1 MNRVELD
8 LELKFIDLRA
18 RGASFSSISA
28 ELRISKN
35 TAIKLGQKL
44 ASDTRA
50 ARAMALQEIRERY
63 KVQAVQRSEAFAE
76 ALAAVIAEI
85 RERLTGKEKL
95 SEISFSELIKLCGV
109 LSREVESS
117 ESEIESPIFDPYLIP
132 ALYAN

>member
-1 MNRVELD
+1 MSRVELD

-28 ELRISKN
+28 ALRISKN

-44 ASDTRA
+44 AGETCA

-63 KVQAVQRSEAFAE
+63 QVQAIQRSEAFAE

-95 SEISFSELIKLCGV
+95 SEISFPELIKLCGV

-117 ESEIESPIFDPYLIP
+117 ESEIESPISDPYLIP

>member
-1 MNRVELD
+1 MNRSELD

-44 ASDTRA
+44 ASETRE

-63 KVQAVQRSEAFAE
+63 QVQAIQRSEAFAE

-109 LSREVESS
+109 LSREVESF

>member
-1 MNRVELD
+1 MSRAELD
-8 LELKFIDLRA
+8 LEASFIDLRA

-35 TAIKLGQKL
+35 TAIKLGHKL

>member
-1 MNRVELD
+1 MNRSELD

>member
-1 MNRVELD
+1 
-8 LELKFIDLRA
+8 
-18 RGASFSSISA
+18 
-28 ELRISKN
+28 
-35 TAIKLGQKL
+35 
-44 ASDTRA
+44 
-50 ARAMALQEIRERY
+50 MALQEIRERY

-117 ESEIESPIFDPYLIP
+117 ESEIASPIFDPYLIP
-132 ALYAN
+132 ALYVN

>member
-1 MNRVELD
+1 
-8 LELKFIDLRA
+8 
-18 RGASFSSISA
+18 
-28 ELRISKN
+28 
-35 TAIKLGQKL
+35 
-44 ASDTRA
+44 
-50 ARAMALQEIRERY
+50 MALQEIRERY
-63 KVQAVQRSEAFAE
+63 QVQAIQRSEAFAE

>member
-1 MNRVELD
+1 MNRSELD

-44 ASDTRA
+44 ASETRE

>member
-1 MNRVELD
+1 MNRSELD

-44 ASDTRA
+44 ASETRE

-63 KVQAVQRSEAFAE
+63 QVQAIQRSEAFAE